1 MSFEIT
7 ILGSSAAI
15 PSKGRQMTSQHLR
28 IGNQQFLIDCG
39 EATQHQLLNLGISLH
54 KIEHIFISHLH
65 GDHFFGLPG
74 LLSTM
79 HLQRRTEPL
88 YIHGPRGLD
97 EVLLASF
104 KHSKTELNY
113 KVFLYD
119 NPTMFSE
126 VIYENEK
133 ITVETIP
140 LTHRVPC
147 TGFLFREKK
156 KQYRII
162 PEKLPSGLP
171 FEAFRALKRGENI
184 EFNKNKINY
193 EDVTLPPRKSRSYA
207 FCSDTKYSKSVIS
220 KVFGV
225 DLLYHESTFMD
236 RHKER
241 ANITFHTTAKQAG
254 SVAKE
259 ANVKQLLIGHFS
271 ARYADLT
278 ELLEEA
284 QTEFNNTQLAI
295 EGHKFSIVECD

>member
-7 ILGSSAAI
+7 ILGSSAAV
-15 PSKGRQMTSQHLR
+15 PVKGRHMTSQHVR

-39 EATQHQLLNLGISLH
+39 EATQHQLINLGISLH

-79 HLQRRTEPL
+79 NMQRRTDPL

-97 EVLLASF
+97 EVLLANF
-104 KHSKTELNY
+104 KHTKTDLSF

-119 NPTMFSE
+119 NPTMFPE

-133 ITVETIP
+133 LTVETIP

-147 TGFLFREKK
+147 TGFLFREKQ

-171 FEAFRALKRGENI
+171 FEAFRALKRGEDI
-184 EFNKNKINY
+184 DFQGEQIFYKN
-193 EDVTLPPRKSRSYA
+193 VTLPPRKSRSYA

-220 KVFGV
+220 KVYGV
-225 DLLYHESTFMD
+225 DLLYHESTFMH
-236 RHKER
+236 RHLDR
-241 ANITFHTTAKQAG
+241 ANTTFHTTAHQAG
-254 SVAKE
+254 TVAKE
-259 ANVKQLLIGHFS
+259 AKVGELLIGHFS
-271 ARYADLT
+271 ARYGDLNN
-278 ELLEEA
+278 LLEEA
-284 QTEFNNTQLAI
+284 REEFPNTELAK
-295 EGHKFSIVECD
+295 EGKQFTILERE

>member
-1 MSFEIT
+1 
-7 ILGSSAAI
+7 
-15 PSKGRQMTSQHLR
+15 MTSQHVR

-39 EATQHQLLNLGISLH
+39 EATQHQLINLGISLH

-79 HLQRRTEPL
+79 NMQRRTDPL

-104 KHSKTELNY
+104 KHTKTDLSF

-119 NPTMFSE
+119 NPTMFPE

-147 TGFLFREKK
+147 TGFLFREKQ
-156 KQYRII
+156 KQHRII

-171 FEAFRALKRGENI
+171 FEAFRALKRGEDI
-184 EFNKNKINY
+184 DFQGEKIFYKN
-193 EDVTLPPRKSRSYA
+193 VTLPPRKSRSYA

-220 KVFGV
+220 KVYGV
-225 DLLYHESTFMD
+225 DVLYHESTFMH
-236 RHKER
+236 RHLER
-241 ANITFHTTAKQAG
+241 ANTTFHTTAKQAG
-254 SVAKE
+254 TVAKE
-259 ANVKQLLIGHFS
+259 AKVGELLIGHFS
-271 ARYADLT
+271 ARYGDLNT
-278 ELLEEA
+278 LLEEA
-284 QTEFNNTQLAI
+284 REEFPTTELAK
-295 EGHKFSIVECD
+295 EGKQFSILERD